1 MKPIKYL
8 AIIMA
13 TLILPSKAFCAAGE
27 LRIGDKMPD
36 LALTNVLNS
45 NNASIQLSSLTHGRA
60 LIIDFFATWC
70 GACLTELPKLEA
82 YQKQYADK
90 LQVLV
95 VSDENKST
103 VAGFLKRRADLNG
116 LPFLFGDRTLGQLF
130 PHREIPHEVWI
141 DKDGI
146 VKEITTAEYITDQN
160 LKEFF
165 DGTLKRLK
173 VKKDI
178 VDYNEDIPLFK
189 DGNGAD
195 GDSFISRSVLTKGIE
210 GINSFS
216 KTDLDADKRLT
227 RFIVMN
233 NIPLRLFYDA
243 YSRLQFGSLNFNRI
257 IIDPADSA
265 EILKSYHLKGSAKE
279 PFLVT
284 YEYIP
289 AKPESFDEAFTN
301 IFNDLNRYFD
311 ISGTVEKRSV
321 PCWVLVV
328 KDRSKLKHGPT
339 NGQKMYGRDGAF
351 HNVALKYFVNALQ
364 WYYQMEP
371 VVDETG
377 YADPVYLDIRIAPDL
392 NHYPDISSIRQK
404 LDGYGLDLV
413 RENRKV
419 NVLVIKKKAQ

>member
-1 MKPIKYL
+1 MKTIKYL
-8 AIIMA
+8 AVVMA
-13 TLILPSKAFCAAGE
+13 ALTLPSKAFCSDGE

-45 NNASIQLSSLTHGRA
+45 SNTPMQLSSLTHGRT

-70 GACLTELPKLEA
+70 GSCLTELPKLEA
-82 YQKQYADK
+82 YQNKYGDK
-90 LQVLV
+90 LQILV
-95 VSDENKST
+95 VSNESKST
-103 VAGFLKRRADLNG
+103 VAGFLKRRPDLAG
-116 LPFLFGDRTLGQLF
+116 LPFVFGDNALGQLF
-130 PHREIPHEVWI
+130 PHRELPHEVWI
-141 DKDGI
+141 DKSGI
-146 VKEITTAEYITDQN
+146 VKEITTAENITDQN

-165 DGTLKRLK
+165 DGTLQRLK

-178 VDYNEDIPLFK
+178 LDYNEDVPLFK
-189 DGNGAD
+189 DGNGTD
-195 GDSFISRSVLTKGIE
+195 GDSFISRSVLTKGID

-216 KTDLDADKRLT
+216 KIDLDANRQLT

-243 YSRLQFGSLNFNRI
+243 YSRLQFGSLNFNRVV
-257 IIDPADSA
+257 IDPADSA
-265 EILKSYHLKGSAKE
+265 EILNSYHLKGSAKA

-289 AKPESFDEAFTN
+289 PKPESFDEAFGN

-321 PCWVLVV
+321 PCWVLVL
-328 KDRSKLKHGPT
+328 KDKTKLKPAS
-339 NGQKMYGRDGAF
+339 NSEQKVYGRNGAF

-377 YADPVYLDIRIAPDL
+377 YVDPVYMDIQIAADL

-404 LDGYGLDLV
+404 LAGYGLDLV
-413 RENRKV
+413 KENRSV
-419 NVLVIKKKAQ
+419 NVLVIKKKAR